1 VTVVRDQDDPLVPPV
16 VTLLFWMNV
25 IALYLIVVV
34 LASAFYFEFVRRELL
49 CPLCLLQRAA
59 FCAMGVG
66 IMMNLKFG
74 FSPRHYGVILL
85 GACTGMIFAARQVLL
100 HIVPG
105 TGAYGSPVFGLHYY
119 TWDVIVFGIAIALC
133 ASVLMFNRQFDQRH
147 LRRLSFVPMLAIV
160 LMLAL
165 TGANA
170 VATLLECGFQV
181 CPDPPR
187 DFQLLPP
194 TFSIQPGQPS

>member
-1 VTVVRDQDDPLVPPV
+1 MTVVRDPDDPLVPPV
-16 VTLLFWMNV
+16 VTLVFWMNV

-34 LASAFYFEFVRRELL
+34 LGAAFYFEFARRELP

-66 IMMNLKFG
+66 VIMNLKLG
-74 FSPRHYGVILL
+74 FSPRRYGVILL
-85 GACTGMIFAARQVLL
+85 GACTGMVFAARQVLL

-105 TGAYGSPVFGLHYY
+105 TGAFGSPVFGLHYY
-119 TWDVIVFGIAIALC
+119 SWDVIVFGIAITLC
-133 ASVLMFNRQFDQRH
+133 AFVLMFNRQFEQGRP
-147 LRRLSFVPMLAIV
+147 RRLSFVPMLAIV
-160 LMLAL
+160 LMLVL

-170 VATLLECGFQV
+170 VATLLECGFQA

-187 DFQLLPP
+187 DFELLPP
-194 TFSIQPGQPS
+194 TFRFQPGQPS

>member
-1 VTVVRDQDDPLVPPV
+1 MTIARDPDDPLVPPI
-16 VTLLFWMNV
+16 VTFLFWLNV

-34 LASAFYFEFVRRELL
+34 LGAAFYFEFARNELP

-66 IMMNLKFG
+66 LMMNLRLG

-85 GACTGMIFAARQVLL
+85 AAVTGMIFAGRQVLL

-119 TWDVIVFGIAIALC
+119 TWDVVAFGIAIVLSAF
-133 ASVLMFNRQFDQRH
+133 VLMFNRQFEQRR
-147 LRRLSFVPMLAIV
+147 LRRIGWFPMLGIV
-160 LMLAL
+160 LVLGL
-165 TGANA
+165 TAANA
-170 VATLLECGFQV
+170 VATLLECGLQI
-181 CPDPPR
+181 CPDPPTR
-187 DFQLLPP
+187 FELLPP
-194 TFSIQPGQPS
+194 TFNSA